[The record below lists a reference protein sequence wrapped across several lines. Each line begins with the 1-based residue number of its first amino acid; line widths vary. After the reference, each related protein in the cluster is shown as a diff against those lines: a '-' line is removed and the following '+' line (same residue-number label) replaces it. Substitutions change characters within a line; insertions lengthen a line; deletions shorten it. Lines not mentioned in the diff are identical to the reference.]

1 MNNNTAYGLTR
12 GTGTISMFIC
22 NLRIVAIVLVCFC
35 ISESY
40 SNAQDILKLKS
51 GKEIRANI
59 LEEGT
64 DIIKYREFDNPSG
77 PVYSV
82 KKDQVESV
90 KYKKGKRET
99 QNAEPKELNINEPAV
114 VSDTNS
120 KLTMKRRYIVLNG
133 QVQSPRNVKSIMFD
147 NPEALAN
154 YEKGKKMCDMSNACA
169 YGIIIVSLTT
179 SIIANGKSDPDES
192 RKISAIGL
200 GIDGGLLIGGIIL
213 AVSGKQKI
221 RKSVEL
227 YNSSLDKPVTY
238 RIDFG
243 IQDNGIGF
251 GVRF

>member
-1 MNNNTAYGLTR
+1 MRNNTADGLTR
-12 GTGTISMFIC
+12 RTGIISMLIYNF
-22 NLRIVAIVLVCFC
+22 RVFAMVLVYFC
-35 ISESY
+35 ISGSY
-40 SNAQDILKLKS
+40 SNAQDILKL
-51 GKEIRANI
+51 
-59 LEEGT
+59 
-64 DIIKYREFDNPSG
+64 KYREFDNPSG

-99 QNAEPKELNINEPAV
+99 QNAEPKEQSLNEPV
-114 VSDTNS
+114 VVADSNQ
-120 KLTMKRRYIVLNG
+120 KLTMKKRYVLLNG
-133 QVQSPRNVKSIMFD
+133 KVQSSRNVKQMMAD
-147 NPEALAN
+147 NPEAMAN
-154 YEKGKKMCDMSNACA
+154 FEKGRKMCDLSNSCA

-192 RKISAIGL
+192 TTIMAIGL

-221 RKSVEL
+221 RKSVEI
-227 YNSSLDKPVTY
+227 YNSSLNKPVTY